1 MISKRKRQEKIYN
14 ILQKML
20 IIFLGILVL
29 IPFYVGFIYSI
40 KLKSETTLNRMA
52 WPAHPTL
59 SNYISVITENNK
71 FLIGLKNSLLT
82 TLPTVLLLL
91 IVTSMA
97 AWVLA
102 RNNTKLYRTLYTIF
116 TIGILIPFQCIMLP
130 LYKNM
135 YTAGLSNSLFGFVI
149 ARAGIQIPISL
160 LVVTSFVKTV
170 PVELEEASFIDG
182 GTRFQT
188 FWRVVF
194 PLMKPINATQAV
206 LNALFV
212 WNDYNVA
219 LVLLRDNEVQTLPLA
234 QVMYFSEAG
243 ANLNMAFAF
252 FIMTMLPILILY
264 LSLQKYIVN
273 GIMAG
278 AVKG

>member
-1 MISKRKRQEKIYN
+1 MISKRKRQEKIN
-14 ILQKML
+14 NVLQKAL
-20 IIFLGILVL
+20 IIFLGIIVL

-40 KLKSETTLNRMA
+40 KLKNETTLNRMA
-52 WPAHPTL
+52 WPVHPTL
-59 SNYISVITENNK
+59 HNYIAVITENNK
-71 FLIGLKNSLLT
+71 FIIGLKNSLLT

-102 RNNTKLYRTLYTIF
+102 RNNTRIYRTLYTLF

-135 YTAGLSNSLFGFVI
+135 YTAGLTNSLFGFVI

-170 PVELEEASFIDG
+170 PVELEEAAFIDG

-188 FWRVVF
+188 FWKVVF

-206 LNALFV
+206 LNTLFV
-212 WNDYNVA
+212 WNDYNTA
-219 LVLLRDNEVQTLPLA
+219 LVLLRDNDVQTLPLA
-234 QVMYFSEAG
+234 QVMYFGEAG

>member
-1 MISKRKRQEKIYN
+1 MISKRKRQERIN
-14 ILQKML
+14 SVLQKAL
-20 IIFLGILVL
+20 IIFLGIIVL

-40 KLKSETTLNRMA
+40 KLKNETTLNRMA
-52 WPAHPTL
+52 WPTHPTL
-59 SNYISVITENNK
+59 HNYIAVITENNK
-71 FLIGLKNSLLT
+71 FIIGLKNSLLT

-102 RNNTKLYRTLYTIF
+102 RNNTKIYRALYTLF

-135 YTAGLSNSLFGFVI
+135 YTAGLTNSLFGFVI

-170 PVELEEASFIDG
+170 PVELEEAAFIDG

-188 FWRVVF
+188 FWKVVF

-206 LNALFV
+206 LNTLFV
-212 WNDYNVA
+212 WNDYNTA
-219 LVLLRDNEVQTLPLA
+219 LVLLRDNDVQTLPLA
-234 QVMYFSEAG
+234 QVMYFGEAG

>member
-1 MISKRKRQEKIYN
+1 MISKRKRQERIN
-14 ILQKML
+14 SVLQKAL
-20 IIFLGILVL
+20 IIFLGIIVL

-40 KLKSETTLNRMA
+40 KLKNETTLNRMA
-52 WPAHPTL
+52 WPTHPTL
-59 SNYISVITENNK
+59 HNYIAVITENNK
-71 FLIGLKNSLLT
+71 FIIGLKNSLLT

-102 RNNTKLYRTLYTIF
+102 RNNTKIYRTLYTLF

-135 YTAGLSNSLFGFVI
+135 YTAGLTNSLFGFVI

-170 PVELEEASFIDG
+170 PVELEEAAFIDG

-188 FWRVVF
+188 FWKVVF

-206 LNALFV
+206 LNTLFV
-212 WNDYNVA
+212 WNDYNTA
-219 LVLLRDNEVQTLPLA
+219 LVLLRNNDVQTLPLA
-234 QVMYFSEAG
+234 QVMYFGEAG

>member
-1 MISKRKRQEKIYN
+1 MISKRKRQERIN
-14 ILQKML
+14 SVLQKAL
-20 IIFLGILVL
+20 IIFLGIIVL

-40 KLKSETTLNRMA
+40 KLKNETTLNRMA
-52 WPAHPTL
+52 WPTHPTL
-59 SNYISVITENNK
+59 HNYIAVITENNK
-71 FLIGLKNSLLT
+71 FIIGLKNSLLT

-102 RNNTKLYRTLYTIF
+102 RNNTKIYRTLYTVF
-116 TIGILIPFQCIMLP
+116 TIGILIPFQGIMLP

-135 YTAGLSNSLFGFVI
+135 YTAGLTNSLFGFVI

-170 PVELEEASFIDG
+170 PVELEEAAFIDG

-188 FWRVVF
+188 FWKVVF

-206 LNALFV
+206 LNTLFV
-212 WNDYNVA
+212 WNDYNTA
-219 LVLLRDNEVQTLPLA
+219 LVLLRNNDVQTLPLA
-234 QVMYFSEAG
+234 QVMYFGEAG